1 MDQELKAFRAAA
13 VRENEGRAGLQ
24 RRYSPPLRAK
34 AVRYW
39 ETRRRAGDAQ
49 RDVAEALGVASWS
62 LSRWTRA
69 AQTRG
74 RFHPVEVVPAAI
86 PTDDARV
93 VIVVSGAS
101 TRVEGLDVERAAR
114 LLVLLR

>member
-1 MDQELKAFRAAA
+1 MDQQLKAFRAAA
-13 VRENEGRAGLQ
+13 ARDNRGRVGLQ
-24 RRYSPPLRAK
+24 RRYSPRLRAQ

-49 RDVAEALGVASWS
+49 RDVAAALGVASWS

-69 AQTRG
+69 EQTRG
-74 RFHPVEVVPAAI
+74 RCHPVEVQPATL
-86 PTDDARV
+86 PTDDAGV
-93 VIVVSGAS
+93 VIVVSQAS

-114 LLVLLR
+114 LLVLRR

>member
-13 VRENEGRAGLQ
+13 ARENDGRIGLQ
-24 RRYSPPLRAK
+24 RRYSPPLRAQ

-39 ETRRRAGDAQ
+39 ETRRRGGDAQ

-62 LSRWTRA
+62 LFRWTCA
-69 AQTRG
+69 SPTRG
-74 RFHPVEVVPAAI
+74 RFHLVEVVPAGV
-86 PTDDARV
+86 PTDDPSV
-93 VIVVSGAS
+93 VIVVTAES

-114 LLVLLR
+114 LLRLLR

>member
-1 MDQELKAFRAAA
+1 MDQELKGFRAAA
-13 VRENEGRAGLQ
+13 ARENQERVGLQ
-24 RRYSPPLRAK
+24 RRYSPALRAR
-34 AVRYW
+34 AVQYW

-62 LSRWTRA
+62 LHRWTRA
-69 AQTRG
+69 SQTCG
-74 RFHPVEVVPAAI
+74 RFHSVEVVPATM
-86 PTDDARV
+86 PTDDASV